1 MKRSMFKMATAIIA
15 SAAMLTSVAACGRTS
30 ATSDSADDVTTI
42 DSGKA
47 TGDLTI
53 WAMGNE
59 GDLLGDFVKDFEK
72 ENPDVTV
79 KVTAIPWSS
88 AHDKIQTAIAAGNG
102 RTLLRWVTRGWPIS
116 PIPSPQSPATS
127 T

>member
-79 KVTAIPWSS
+79 KVTATRGLPHTTRFRPPSRRV
-88 AHDKIQTAIAAGNG
+88 TA

>member
-42 DSGKA
+42 DSAKA

-59 GDLLGDFVKDFEK
+59 GDLLGEGEYGCHCEGDRYPVVF
-72 ENPDVTV
+72 
-79 KVTAIPWSS
+79 
-88 AHDKIQTAIAAGNG
+88 
-102 RTLLRWVTRGWPIS
+102 RTRQDSDRHRGG
-116 PIPSPQSPATS
+116 
-127 T
+127 